1 MKIITI
7 DGVEFVSNDAMHNI
21 LRNKL
26 VKKEHLKHTY
36 WGNNL
41 DSMWEFFADFLEI
54 PLTIQWKNVD
64 IAVKNLGIYAEK
76 ILDIFL
82 ELEQKKP
89 GFKIIIIP
97 ET

>member
-1 MKIITI
+1 MKKITI
-7 DGVEFVSNDAMHNI
+7 DGVEFVSYDTTHNI
-21 LRNKL
+21 LRGKL

-41 DSMWEFFADFLEI
+41 DSMWEFFTDFLES
-54 PLTIQWKNVD
+54 PLTIEWKNYD
-64 IAVKNLGIYAEK
+64 IAVKNLGTYAEK

-89 GFKIIIIP
+89 GFKIIIIS